1 MELPVKKLTKTAEP
15 FPPGTR
21 FFDVGG
27 VPVTWLPAPL
37 GRHGFDSIA
46 WDTNPCRFFSAAA
59 AFRGRLISET
69 EFETMRANLAVLRF
83 TAAWEEK
90 FRQLPE
96 PARQAVAKRFA
107 ELPQAQRKA
116 VPHRISGTLVAQ
128 LICMSLNRNVL
139 AEAGRD
145 EELVRTY
152 SELMARLA
160 KR

>member
-1 MELPVKKLTKTAEP
+1 MQ
-15 FPPGTR
+15 
-21 FFDVGG
+21 
-27 VPVTWLPAPL
+27 
-37 GRHGFDSIA
+37 
-46 WDTNPCRFFSAAA
+46 
-59 AFRGRLISET
+59 
-69 EFETMRANLAVLRF
+69 ANLAVLRF

-96 PARQAVAKRFA
+96 PARQTVAKRLA

-128 LICMSLNRNVL
+128 LICMNLNRNVL